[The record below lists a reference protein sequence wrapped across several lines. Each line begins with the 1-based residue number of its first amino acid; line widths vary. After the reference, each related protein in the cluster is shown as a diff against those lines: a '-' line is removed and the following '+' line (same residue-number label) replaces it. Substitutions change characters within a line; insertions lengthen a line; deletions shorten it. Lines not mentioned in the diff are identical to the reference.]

1 MKKVYEAPVAQ
12 LEIIETKDIITVSGI
27 DESLDFSSFAIIEM
41 DFEKFKNDLS
51 RNGFWSFL
59 VLL

>member
-12 LEIIETKDIITVSGI
+12 LEIIETKDIITISGI

-41 DFEKFKNDLS
+41 DFE
-51 RNGFWSFL
+51 
-59 VLL
+59 